1 MIIAIDFDNTL
12 AYTEYPVIIK
22 PVKAMI
28 TYCLEMKSEGHTLI
42 LNTCRC
48 GSFLDDAV
56 KFCKSYGLEFDYVN
70 KNSEGRIAKFGGDSR
85 KISADLYIDDKAV
98 HPIDMYSSE
107 EKQKLWIDLIKK
119 GT

>member
-28 TYCLEMKSEGHTLI
+28 TYCLDMKSEGHTLI

-48 GSFLDDAV
+48 GEFLEEAV
-56 KFCKSYGLEFDYVN
+56 RFCWSYGLEFDYIN
-70 KNSEGRIAKFGGDSR
+70 ENSAGRIAKFGGDSR
-85 KISADLYIDDKAV
+85 KISADLYIDDLSV
-98 HPIDMYSSE
+98 SPIDTYLHDQ
-107 EKQKLWIDLIKK
+107 KQKIWLDLIKK
-119 GT
+119 GI